1 MLGPWWYYI
10 PWAKRVN
17 AGKWEVDGKKV
28 GRKLTA
34 LELVG
39 PLVFLV
45 AGRRLVRGKNLKV
58 WIDTRVRWQF
68 GRKVIVQ
75 SAGCQ
80 QRL

>member
-1 MLGPWWYYI
+1 M
-10 PWAKRVN
+10 N

-58 WIDTRVRWQF
+58 WIDN
-68 GRKVIVQ
+68 
-75 SAGCQ
+75 AGAVAIWK
-80 QRL
+80 